1 MILSEPLARGSFI
14 MDFQQAEQV
23 LLENG
28 WHFYYNKMLS
38 GRCYDNPEGVEVFLS
53 EKEVIAEAEAISN
66 S

>member
-1 MILSEPLARGSFI
+1 